1 MKKVLLLLA
10 LLLPLFVKAQSVT
23 TKPNT
28 QSSTQSTNVV
38 IGDGEETIT
47 IKGTIKSTITT
58 TTSNTT
64 NINHNNS
71 DNSNVNVRIT
81 VNGEEVDPYEDIHC
95 EKPNLEWLSPY
106 ESASALFEVKIGVNS
121 NTEIIQSEIKINGT
135 TTRGMKT
142 VQNDGYQKVLNQT
155 VTLKE
160 GLNRIKVSVT
170 NTCGTTKQT
179 FLISYIKSN
188 PSPTP
193 TPEPTPKPT
202 PTYYE
207 KRVALVIGNANY
219 PGHPLGNPVNDA
231 NDIAASLRRLG
242 FEVTT
247 VINGTK
253 RQMEEAVSDL
263 RKSIN
268 SQSVA
273 LFYYAGHGIQKDGR
287 NYLVPV
293 DAEMRDA
300 SDVEYACTDMNRVL
314 SNMESSGCTR
324 NIVVMDACRDN
335 PFERSWTRGLGTRGL
350 SNIGAAPDGTI
361 ILYSTNPGEVA
372 LDGQGRNSP
381 YAQAFLQALD
391 IPGLGIYEFYQEV
404 STTVKKNTNNS
415 QKPWMVTNYNGQFY
429 FHPAQ

>member
-10 LLLPLFVKAQSVT
+10 LLLPLLAEAQSVT
-23 TKPNT
+23 TKPSTQSNT
-28 QSSTQSTNVV
+28 QSTHVV
-38 IGDGEETIT
+38 IGDDEEIIT
-47 IKGTIKSTITT
+47 IKGTIKSSITT
-58 TTSNTT
+58 THSNTT
-64 NINHNNS
+64 NINNN
-71 DNSNVNVRIT
+71 NNNNVNVHFR
-81 VNGEEVDPYEDIHC
+81 VNGEEVYPYDNINC
-95 EKPNLEWLSPY
+95 EKPKLEWLSPY
-106 ESASALFEVKIGVNS
+106 ESATALFEVKIGVNS
-121 NTEIIQSEIKINGT
+121 NTDITQSEIETNGT

-142 VQNDGYQKVLNQT
+142 VKNDGYQKVLNQT
-155 VTLKE
+155 VTLTE
-160 GLNRIKVSVT
+160 GQNLINVSVT
-170 NTCGTTKQT
+170 NNCGTTKQT
-179 FLISYIKSN
+179 FLVNYIKSN
-188 PSPTP
+188 PSPT
-193 TPEPTPKPT
+193 PTPKPT

-219 PGHPLGNPVNDA
+219 PGHPLSNPVNDA

-253 RQMEEAVSDL
+253 RQMEEAVSNL

-268 SQSVA
+268 SESVA

-404 STTVKKNTNNS
+404 STMVKQNTNNS